1 MIGTFRINFIV
12 ATVAFLLTFLLSM
25 GNNLFLTTLIH
36 SFYSFVILFILT
48 FGFRWILGTIGGT
61 QLYYSD
67 ELRDEP
73 NIDDSLG
80 TQVNMATPDEDEIT
94 RLLLKQNMDNPGNS
108 EGNADNLFS
117 PLNPPKLAAKNNLEP
132 EQLAGALRRLSED

>member
-12 ATVAFLLTFLLSM
+12 ATVSFLLTFLLSM
-25 GNNLFLTTLIH
+25 GNNLF
-36 SFYSFVILFILT
+36 
-48 FGFRWILGTIGGT
+48 LGTIGGT

-73 NIDDSLG
+73 NIDDSVG
-80 TQVNMATPDEDEIT
+80 TQVNMATPDEEEIT

-132 EQLAGALRRLSED
+132 EQLARALRRLSED

>member
-12 ATVAFLLTFLLSM
+12 ATISFLLTFLLSM

-48 FGFRWILGTIGGT
+48 FGFRWILGTIGGI
-61 QLYYSD
+61 QIYNSD
-67 ELRDEP
+67 DLQDEP
-73 NIDDSLG
+73 NIDASVG
-80 TQVNMATPDEDEIT
+80 TQVNMATPDDDDIT
-94 RLLLKQNMDNPGNS
+94 RQLLKHNMDNPGNS
-108 EGNADNLFS
+108 EGTADNLFS